1 MKNKMINKVHVE
13 GYLYQHSLEKKESGP
28 NSKNPGTVFI
38 SGNVD
43 VATDASMTNI
53 VTVHY
58 TYVTATTSTG
68 KANATFN
75 ILNDIIEGKLC
86 SVMAHG
92 TDKANL
98 IAIDSAIGLNEF
110 FSDRNGQEEL
120 VSAKRND
127 GGFAVVRTSLDEDES
142 KRSTFDVDMIITNAS
157 IKEADPEKGL
167 PEKMILRG
175 AIFDFRKALMP
186 VELSVVNPG
195 GISYF
200 ESLDISQT
208 NPVFTRL
215 QGAVVSEVITR
226 TVTEDSAFGT
236 PRIKTYSSTR
246 KDYVV
251 NWAAPTPYEW
261 EDESGITSAELTKL
275 MADRE
280 TYLATL
286 KQRNDAYKASKNQ
299 PAAAAAPTQSA
310 FNF

>member
-1 MKNKMINKVHVE
+1 MKAKMNNKVRLE

-38 SGNVD
+38 SGSVD
-43 VATDASMTNI
+43 IATDNAMTNI

-58 TYVTATTSTG
+58 TYVTATTSSG
-68 KANATFN
+68 KSNATFN
-75 ILNDIIEGKLC
+75 VLNDIIEGKLC
-86 SVMAHG
+86 SVMGHG
-92 TDKANL
+92 AENANMN
-98 IAIDSAIGLNEF
+98 AIDSAIGLNEF
-110 FSDRNGQEEL
+110 YSDRSGQEEL

-127 GGFAVVRTSLDEDES
+127 GGFAVVRTALDEDET
-142 KRSTFDVDMIITNAS
+142 KRNTFDVDMIITGAT
-157 IKEADPEKGL
+157 IKEADPEKNL

-175 AIFDFRKALMP
+175 AIFDFRKALLP

-200 ESLDISQT
+200 ESLEISQR

-215 QGAVVSEVITR
+215 QGSVVSEVITR
-226 TVTEDSAFGT
+226 TVTEESAFGT
-236 PRIKTYSSTR
+236 PKVKRYSSTR

-251 NWAAPTPYEW
+251 NWAAPSPYEW

-286 KQRNDAYKASKNQ
+286 KARNEAYKASKNQ
-299 PAAAAAPTQSA
+299 PAPAPTQSA